1 MNAQALT
8 VADLTTLLG
17 LIAAVAGLWWRI
29 EQSIKSVKSDVALD
43 ISAIEKDLKDA
54 NASLAYF
61 KTEVAKEY
69 ARNGYIRDV
78 EERVLAR
85 VGEVVSEIHGLRAE
99 ISEAV
104 KVFMQQNNPP
114 QNKRTR

>member
-1 MNAQALT
+1 MEEMNEQALT
-8 VADLTTLLG
+8 IADLTTLLG
-17 LIAAVAGLWWRI
+17 LVTAVGALWWRI
-29 EQSIKSVKSDVALD
+29 EQAIKAVKTEVDADISDIRKELKSVDA
-43 ISAIEKDLKDA
+43 DLR
-54 NASLAYF
+54 SF

-104 KVFMQQNNPP
+104 KVFMGQT
-114 QNKRTR
+114 NKRTRG